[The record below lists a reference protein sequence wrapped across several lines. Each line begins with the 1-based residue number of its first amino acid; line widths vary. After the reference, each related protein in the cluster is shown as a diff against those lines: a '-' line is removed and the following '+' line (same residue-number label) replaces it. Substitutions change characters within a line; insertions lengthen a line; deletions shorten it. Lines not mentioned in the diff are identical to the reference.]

1 MSTLAK
7 SKLCFALFLC
17 FSILASS
24 WALETAAQ
32 QGGNADWSDFGGG
45 PGDPLYSPLD
55 QINRSNVASLQVAWT
70 YPTEDAGYT
79 YNPLIINGVMYVVAK
94 KGSLI
99 ALDAATGKEMW
110 TRPELIPPGR
120 LHGINFWQ
128 SKDGSDRRLIFPI
141 SSHLTEIN
149 AKNGETV
156 TTFGDNGLVDLR
168 QLHPNR
174 PPSTIVR
181 IQSPAAG
188 RVFENLII
196 VSEAS
201 GEEYG
206 SPTGDVRAYDVLTG
220 KLAWIFHVI
229 PQPGEPGSETWDP
242 EQLKNATGGGAW
254 GELTLDEKRGIIYVP
269 TGAAVYNFYGA
280 NRKGKNLYGDC
291 IVALNARTGK
301 LLWYYQLI
309 HHDIWDDDSPAGAK
323 LLTITHNGKKE
334 DVLAEATKTGL
345 VFVFDRDTGKPV
357 FPVEEKPVP
366 KSEMV
371 GEQSWPTQPFPTV
384 PPPFGRQA
392 YTDKDV
398 DPYLAADEQA
408 ALVARLRNDVNDG
421 VYTPPEQ
428 TESVQM
434 PGNHGGANWGMV
446 SSDPA
451 NGSLIVANL
460 NLPAFLKLELAP
472 PVNGGGRGRGATL
485 TPLQQGRSTF
495 QQNCQICHG
504 DDLKGQ
510 PPVVPALLDVS
521 KQMND
526 DQIKT
531 FVRAGGGQMPSFS
544 NLADADLDNLIAY
557 LKDPSNPA
565 AVVQQAFGNQAP
577 PPPPTGET
585 RYWSGFGYATP
596 TRENLPIINPPWS
609 TLTNYDLNKGTIR
622 WQIPLGVDPQLAA
635 KGITNT
641 GAPNIGVVAGIVTTG
656 GGLIFSSGTTDHI
669 IRAIDEETGK
679 ELWHADLPT
688 RSQAIPSVYEVAG
701 REYLVIDAT
710 SAGGGGG
717 GGAAPADSGAAAP
730 QPQYIVY
737 ALPKK

>member
-17 FSILASS
+17 FSILACS

-188 RVFENLII
+188 SVFENLII

-229 PQPGEPGSETWDP
+229 PQPGEPGSETW
-242 EQLKNATGGGAW
+242 
-254 GELTLDEKRGIIYVP
+254 
-269 TGAAVYNFYGA
+269 
-280 NRKGKNLYGDC
+280 
-291 IVALNARTGK
+291 
-301 LLWYYQLI
+301 
-309 HHDIWDDDSPAGAK
+309 
-323 LLTITHNGKKE
+323 
-334 DVLAEATKTGL
+334 
-345 VFVFDRDTGKPV
+345 
-357 FPVEEKPVP
+357 
-366 KSEMV
+366 
-371 GEQSWPTQPFPTV
+371 
-384 PPPFGRQA
+384 
-392 YTDKDV
+392 
-398 DPYLAADEQA
+398 
-408 ALVARLRNDVNDG
+408 
-421 VYTPPEQ
+421 
-428 TESVQM
+428 
-434 PGNHGGANWGMV
+434 
-446 SSDPA
+446 
-451 NGSLIVANL
+451 
-460 NLPAFLKLELAP
+460 
-472 PVNGGGRGRGATL
+472 
-485 TPLQQGRSTF
+485 
-495 QQNCQICHG
+495 
-504 DDLKGQ
+504 
-510 PPVVPALLDVS
+510 
-521 KQMND
+521 
-526 DQIKT
+526 
-531 FVRAGGGQMPSFS
+531 
-544 NLADADLDNLIAY
+544 
-557 LKDPSNPA
+557 
-565 AVVQQAFGNQAP
+565 
-577 PPPPTGET
+577 
-585 RYWSGFGYATP
+585 
-596 TRENLPIINPPWS
+596 
-609 TLTNYDLNKGTIR
+609 
-622 WQIPLGVDPQLAA
+622 
-635 KGITNT
+635 
-641 GAPNIGVVAGIVTTG
+641 
-656 GGLIFSSGTTDHI
+656 
-669 IRAIDEETGK
+669 
-679 ELWHADLPT
+679 
-688 RSQAIPSVYEVAG
+688 
-701 REYLVIDAT
+701 
-710 SAGGGGG
+710 
-717 GGAAPADSGAAAP
+717 
-730 QPQYIVY
+730 
-737 ALPKK
+737 